1 MTEVEETDAL
11 ELTYLLEERIRMIEH
26 DINTRLIK
34 QQINWCQT
42 FVYISSH

>member
-11 ELTYLLEERIRMIEH
+11 ELTHLLEERTRMIEQ
-26 DINTRLIK
+26 DINTRMIK
-34 QQINWCQT
+34 QQINWFQT